1 MVWSVLALGLSLGQR
16 EKVLGFV
23 VIGMELKIRYRLHSH
38 RNALD
43 IIDAT
48 PELTQL
54 WQQLQDA
61 ITNVDDDS
69 LLSDYQDRVEDA
81 LAGRKSAPKSLSHSI
96 NGLLDRY
103 LVVRGWER
111 QSALFNE
118 KPYTAANEK
127 RWRLDFS
134 KATPLSDSSA
144 RRMQTTKGKTGIAV
158 EVAFNHG
165 EAIAWN
171 LLKPVMASELNH
183 IAKATD
189 IGEGVGVIICATRS
203 LKARGG
209 FDSAVGEFEKILR
222 YLDPMRNQLTTPTLI
237 VGLEAPDSFNLRKKK
252 GSGPSEIVFL

>member
-1 MVWSVLALGLSLGQR
+1 MCSARDIEQSAGSNLRRLAI
-16 EKVLGFV
+16 K
-23 VIGMELKIRYRLHSH
+23 YRIHSH
-38 RNALD
+38 RNAKE
-43 IIDAT
+43 IVEAT
-48 PELTQL
+48 PELTKLWSQL
-54 WQQLQDA
+54 ESAIAALDDA
-61 ITNVDDDS
+61 S
-69 LLSDYQDRVEDA
+69 LLSDYQNRVDSSRA
-81 LAGRKSAPKSLSHSI
+81 TRKSPPKSLSHSI
-96 NGLLDRY
+96 NGLLDNY
-103 LVVRGWER
+103 LVDRGWEK
-111 QSALFNE
+111 QSALFSQ

-134 KATPLSDSSA
+134 KATALSESSA
-144 RRMQTTKGKTGIAV
+144 RRMQTTKSKTGIAV

-189 IGEGVGVIICATRS
+189 IGEGVGVIICATAT

-237 VGLEAPDSFNLRKKK
+237 VGLEAPDSFKLLKRR
-252 GSGPSEIVFL
+252 GSSPSEIVFV